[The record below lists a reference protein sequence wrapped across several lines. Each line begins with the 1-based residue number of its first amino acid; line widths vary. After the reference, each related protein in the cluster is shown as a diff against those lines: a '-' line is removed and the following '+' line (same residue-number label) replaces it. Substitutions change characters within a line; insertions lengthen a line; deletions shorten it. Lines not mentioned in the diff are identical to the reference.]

1 MTYIPKFN
9 DKRVQTRIRKA
20 IGFTQALL
28 SEDKP
33 RPMSSRFIDKHFGI
47 SSNKLSRYL
56 RDQLLTCV
64 DESYSKDN
72 GKCKSYVMNMSGIIF
87 LSGRINLFSSDKNHN
102 SNTTT
107 YNYPSVLLLQNTA
120 LEWAKEEYK
129 VQLESK
135 VFEYKDTSNRYF
147 NPIQN
152 IRSELRSQLLNQNG
166 LLHQYDI
173 ASAAPTL
180 LYQYYYMTPSATGE
194 VLSTLEHYI
203 ANRSVVREKLS
214 IESELTSKQIKVI
227 VNALLAGAYLSKHPN
242 TSIYKEVNGDIAV
255 IEFLQQHPYITAL
268 RSDIKKLWGVIGCD
282 RPIEYYITTTGKQRK
297 RPFNSK
303 AKWSVYFELERLV
316 MNAVISHM
324 KFIGNT
330 VFLEHDGFTSQ
341 YSVDVIDLSDWVR
354 HKTGFDIKFEKK
366 DNE

>member
-33 RPMSSRFIDKHFGI
+33 RQMSTRFIDKHFGI

-56 RDQLLTCV
+56 RDQLLVCV
-64 DESYSKDN
+64 DESYSMES
-72 GKCKSYVMNMSGIIF
+72 GICKSYKSNLFGLNF
-87 LSGRINLFSSDKNHN
+87 LSEMINLKKDNDI
-102 SNTTT
+102 TTT
-107 YNYPSVLLLQNTA
+107 NNYPSVLLLQNTA
-120 LEWAKEEYK
+120 LEWASEEYK

-135 VFEYKDTSNRYF
+135 EFDYEDKSNRLF

-152 IRSELRSQLLNQNG
+152 IRSELRSKLLATHG
-166 LLHQYDI
+166 LPHQYDI

-180 LYQYYYMTPSATGE
+180 LYQWYYMTPSATGE

-203 ANRSVVREKLS
+203 ANKSVVREKLS
-214 IESELTSKQIKVI
+214 IETELTSKQIKVI
-227 VNALLAGAYLSKHPN
+227 INALLAGAYLSKHPD

-255 IEFLQQHPYITAL
+255 IEFLQQHSYITAL
-268 RSDIKKLWGVIGCD
+268 RSDIKKLWDVIKQD
-282 RPIEYYITTTGKQRK
+282 RPVEYYITTTGKKRK
-297 RPFNSK
+297 RQFNSK
-303 AKWSVYFELERLV
+303 AKWSIYFELERLV

-324 KFIGNT
+324 KFTGNH

-366 DNE
+366 IMI